1 MKNIFL
7 IANKELK
14 TYIASP
20 MAYIVS
26 ASFLAVTG
34 FFFVASVSD
43 AFAEASIRGFL
54 AGAVF
59 FLIFLSNPVMGVH
72 HHQFAVLN
80 RLYNMVDLYFY

>member
-59 FLIFLSNPVMGVH
+59 FLILMALSNLIKCCH
-72 HHQFAVLN
+72 F
-80 RLYNMVDLYFY
+80 YNH

>member
-54 AGAVF
+54 AVAVF
-59 FLIFLSNPVMGVH
+59 FLIFLSPAMTM
-72 HHQFAVLN
+72 
-80 RLYNMVDLYFY
+80 RLLSE

>member
-7 IANKELK
+7 IANKEIK

-20 MAYIVS
+20 MAYIVA

-59 FLIFLSNPVMGVH
+59 FPEGSIIKFSLGISGML
-72 HHQFAVLN
+72 L
-80 RLYNMVDLYFY
+80 

>member
-7 IANKELK
+7 IANKEIK

-20 MAYIVS
+20 MAYIVA

-59 FLIFLSNPVMGVH
+59 FLIFLSPAITM
-72 HHQFAVLN
+72 
-80 RLYNMVDLYFY
+80 RLLSEEQKLGT